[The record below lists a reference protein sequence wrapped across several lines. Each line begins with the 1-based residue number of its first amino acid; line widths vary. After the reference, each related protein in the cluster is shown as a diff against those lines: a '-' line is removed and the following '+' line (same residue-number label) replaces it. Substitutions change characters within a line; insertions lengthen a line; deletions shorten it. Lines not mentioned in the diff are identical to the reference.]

1 MRESGSR
8 QSRDSGCLPFTQNF
22 RNFPDFILENFEMEQ
37 MPSICL
43 VLECTRLV
51 PRVSALSPLPQVLFS
66 TSNATHLCRE
76 LLCNFLEYVFVAFPT
91 PNKYLLSSHV
101 EIKRHMSASPHR
113 LRLFPGC
120 TGSWKYSVSADE
132 QEGSKATAEKAACK
146 VSVLKI

>member
-8 QSRDSGCLPFTQNF
+8 QSRDSGCLPFIQNF

-43 VLECTRLV
+43 VPECTRLM
-51 PRVSALSPLPQVLFS
+51 PRVSALSPLPQALFS

-101 EIKRHMSASPHR
+101 EIKRHMSASPNK
-113 LRLFPGC
+113 LRLFPAAQVL
-120 TGSWKYSVSADE
+120 GSIQFRPMNKKVQRRRQKKQHAKY
-132 QEGSKATAEKAACK
+132 
-146 VSVLKI
+146 LY